1 MHPTTTTKNSSYKYC
16 APALCSISDIRKGLT
31 FHVFPKDPCGRF
43 VSPLSTFQRMLIHY
57 NCFSGNILWAK
68 CLISRSLDRSCF
80 RRPIYPFWRLRQIL
94 FSWASLLCLRR
105 ECIIIIG
112 LLLTDLV
119 VKYFSLDSRAVVKNA
134 LILIC
139 LKSQGRIEIS
149 LGENTLIAGVTWK
162 TMGHVLK
169 LFKKLKGR
177 FSLNS

>member
-16 APALCSISDIRKGLT
+16 APVLCSISDIRKGLT

-57 NCFSGNILWAK
+57 NCFSGNILWGK
-68 CLISRSLDRSCF
+68 CLISQKRSFLFS
-80 RRPIYPFWRLRQIL
+80 PPYLPFLKVAANL
-94 FSWASLLCLRR
+94 VASWASLLCLRR

-112 LLLTDLV
+112 LLFTVLV
-119 VKYFSLDSRAVVKNA
+119 VKYFSLDSRAAVKNV

-139 LKSQGRIEIS
+139 LKSPGRIEIS